1 MSPSYTDSKN
11 CIKSN
16 DVMDFLHEQY
26 LFWEFVAFVMEQLK
40 KTNLSYLKDMQEK
53 PYKYVDEFNQFM
65 ALQQKVLD
73 VQMPHVTQ

>member
-11 CIKSN
+11 CIKSK

-73 VQMPHVTQ
+73 VQIPHVTQ